1 MHQIDIFKSGIKVS
15 PEPILIHVSD
25 PNLVKVENLQRESR
39 VEQIFSFN
47 IDASCAG
54 EGFIRVNI
62 RGMLF
67 LLFFNK
73 QITLFAFSII
83 KSLSKYIELNT
94 KN

>member
-62 RGMLF
+62 RGMLYF
-67 LLFFNK
+67 V
-73 QITLFAFSII
+73 LFAFSII
-83 KSLSKYIELNT
+83 KSLSKYIELNA
-94 KN
+94 KKK

>member
-1 MHQIDIFKSGIKVS
+1 VHQIDIFKSGIKVS

-67 LLFFNK
+67 LASFFYKLLCSHLVLNHY
-73 QITLFAFSII
+73 QYTL
-83 KSLSKYIELNT
+83 N
-94 KN
+94 